1 MNGEG
6 ATAEMTQTPA
16 LGLGADVEAPRADA
30 DAEIEDLLTAL
41 EASGARAFDPIAFQ
55 FGLTLAR
62 RGDDATGVA
71 RGRLR
76 ARAKVRLQALEARF
90 ADARHAA
97 TIALDA
103 LAEVDPGAAR
113 ALYAELRDGKVTE
126 IAKRAKA
133 LTKAQA
139 GAARG
144 QALTRLMRVDQE
156 ARRRCPSVP
165 PALEERK
172 RAVYDQ
178 GETIDA
184 GAVHAVANWY
194 SLLLFRETT
203 AQTRLVDTLADFD
216 REIADEAGPYN
227 PQAIAARTVTQLAEM
242 SPAYIRVVLDQVAD
256 LAQAK
261 RLLALDERPA
271 KKKRGRSTSRAR
283 KKK

>member
-1 MNGEG
+1 MSEA
-6 ATAEMTQTPA
+6 ATTEMTQAPA
-16 LGLGADVEAPRADA
+16 LGLGAEVEAPRPDA
-30 DAEIEDLLTAL
+30 DAEIEELLSSL

-62 RGDDATGVA
+62 RGDDATDVA

-76 ARAKVRLQALEARF
+76 ARARVRLKALEARF

-113 ALYAELRDGKVTE
+113 ALYAELRDGKVVE

-144 QALTRLMRVDQE
+144 QALTRLMRVDEE

-172 RAVYDQ
+172 RAIYSQ

-184 GAVHAVANWY
+184 GVVHAVANWY

-256 LAQAK
+256 LAEAK
-261 RLLALDERPA
+261 RQLALDERPA
-271 KKKRGRSTSRAR
+271 KKKRGRGTSRAR